1 MNRPGR
7 FCWWRKQVLSTLT
20 PQSGWVQWT
29 TGRFEGI
36 LGPCS
41 RQHHLNGWH
50 HTAFISATIL
60 TGNTK
65 ILDVPFWSYFSWKKK
80 IVSHI
85 SMGISHQVQ
94 TVSCDWAI
102 PSECGCLSLHADWH
116 PGQCTCVCVCVCVC
130 VCLCVCVVT
139 WSWQV
144 SSWLLLRRKKSVN
157 VTKRALLGIS

>member
-65 ILDVPFWSYFSWKKK
+65 ILDVPFGHIFLGKKNCFPYKHGHFSPGSDRELWLSDPVRVWLP
-80 IVSHI
+80 IAA
-85 SMGISHQVQ
+85 
-94 TVSCDWAI
+94 CWLAPWAVY
-102 PSECGCLSLHADWH
+102 L
-116 PGQCTCVCVCVCVC
+116 CVCVC